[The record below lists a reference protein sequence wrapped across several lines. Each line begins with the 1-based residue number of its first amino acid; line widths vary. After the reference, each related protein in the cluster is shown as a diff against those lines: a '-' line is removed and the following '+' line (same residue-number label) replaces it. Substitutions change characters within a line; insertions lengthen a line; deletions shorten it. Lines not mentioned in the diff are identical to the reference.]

1 MKSNQRG
8 FTLVEL
14 LAAITL
20 ASLVII
26 LLGSVHLF
34 AQKQYNTQT
43 ESVNHQKEVRLAM
56 TSITQQLRTVTFSND
71 GENLEN
77 QEDNPVEFNDNT
89 LTIDGDKTYHWD
101 EQSRT
106 ITLDG
111 AVLTKGIATFD
122 VDLCTDKTVCT
133 ERYIILTIES
143 EQNKQGKIAEL
154 TSTIYFRE

>member
-20 ASLVII
+20 AALVII

-56 TSITQQLRTVTFSND
+56 TSITQQLRTVTSDQITFD
-71 GENLEN
+71 G
-77 QEDNPVEFNDNT
+77 NT
-89 LTIDGDKTYHWD
+89 LTIGSNLYYWD
-101 EQSRT
+101 DHNRN
-106 ITLDG
+106 ITLNG
-111 AVLTKGIATFD
+111 ANLAKGIAGFD
-122 VDLCTDKTVCT
+122 VQLCTETSTCVQPHINLLIKSQ
-133 ERYIILTIES
+133 E
-143 EQNKQGKIAEL
+143 NKQGKIAEL